1 MALVF
6 SSLGA
11 AYGIAKSTEGI
22 TRMAYQ
28 HPRFIMKSMI
38 PIVMAGIGP
47 IYGLVVAVLITG
59 PGFKADYS
67 LFKGAIDLGAGLS
80 VGVTGC
86 AAGYAIG
93 VCGDAGVRM
102 SAQNTRG
109 FVAMIQA
116 LGFAGALGLC
126 GLITALTLTQN
137 PNADCHSVCYNPCC
151 TTAKLTGACAIWEAG
166 EYTCTQKTI

>member
-1 MALVF
+1 
-6 SSLGA
+6 
-11 AYGIAKSTEGI
+11 
-22 TRMAYQ
+22 
-28 HPRFIMKSMI
+28 MKSMI

-59 PGFKADYS
+59 GGFGADYS
-67 LFKGAIDLGAGLS
+67 LFKGAIDLGAGIS
-80 VGVTGC
+80 VGMTGI

-102 SAQNTRG
+102 SAQNSRG

-137 PNADCHSVCYNPCC
+137 AKPECHSVCYNPCC
-151 TTAKLTGACAIWEAG
+151 HIGNNPGTCAEWVVADLA
-166 EYTCTQKTI
+166 YKCAVN